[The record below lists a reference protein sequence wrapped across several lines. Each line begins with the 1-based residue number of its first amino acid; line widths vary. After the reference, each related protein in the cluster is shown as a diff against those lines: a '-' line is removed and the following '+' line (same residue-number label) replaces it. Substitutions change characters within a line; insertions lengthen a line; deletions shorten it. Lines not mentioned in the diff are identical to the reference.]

1 MFFLRIEKFVS
12 YHPF

>member
-12 YHPF
+12 YRPF